1 MSIAYG
7 SHALGLGPA
16 NPTRTYLAS
25 EPSGYRRPGFPPGFS
40 LLMPASA
47 LPRGPP
53 RLPPRLRPGAGR
65 SPTKDP
71 REGGQSAASAAG
83 LAPVDCRRTRTRPV
97 SYYALFQGWL
107 LLSQPPGCLRA
118 RTSLHTQPALGGLS
132 RRSRLFPSRPRSLA
146 PVVSLPPWTR
156 AHSAFAGGRYPRRAL
171 APAARYLTR
180 GSGRRC
186 TSMHFG
192 ENQLSPGS
200 LGISPLPTA
209 PPTALQRGTVRASS
223 GWSPR
228 ITLAMGSSPGFGP
241 TRRDSR
247 PSQTR
252 LRSGSGAPAP

>member
-1 MSIAYG
+1 
-7 SHALGLGPA
+7 
-16 NPTRTYLAS
+16 
-25 EPSGYRRPGFPPGFS
+25 
-40 LLMPASA
+40 
-47 LPRGPP
+47 
-53 RLPPRLRPGAGR
+53 
-65 SPTKDP
+65 
-71 REGGQSAASAAG
+71 AG
-83 LAPVDCRRTRTRPV
+83 LAPVNCRRTRTRPV

-228 ITLAMGSSPGFGP
+228 LTLAMGSSPGFGP
-241 TRRDSR
+241 TRRD
-247 PSQTR
+247 PVALLR
-252 LRSGSGAPAP
+252 LACAPAPGLLPLSPPRPGDSPAHSSIRTPSGAQRP

>member
-1 MSIAYG
+1 PHHLRRCAAPAAALPRVGQASRRWHGTVNPLSIAYG
-7 SHALGLGPA
+7 YDALGLGPA

-25 EPSGYRRPGFPPGFS
+25 EPSGCRRAGFPPAFS

-47 LPRGPP
+47 LPPPPP
-53 RLPPRLRPGAGR
+53 RLPPRLRWNGGTLPYQRTPGGV
-65 SPTKDP
+65 
-71 REGGQSAASAAG
+71 QSAASAAG
-83 LAPVDCRRTRTRPV
+83 LAPVNCRRTRTRPV

-200 LGISPLPTA
+200 L
-209 PPTALQRGTVRASS
+209 
-223 GWSPR
+223 
-228 ITLAMGSSPGFGP
+228 
-241 TRRDSR
+241 
-247 PSQTR
+247 
-252 LRSGSGAPAP
+252 